1 MESMLDY
8 VKRRLRDVGPP
19 EWESLGVE
27 AGATKSLPRKLVYER
42 KAPAITTVEPLY
54 RYFLRRDYGLQGLPH
69 EQPPILRK
77 R

>member
-19 EWESLGVE
+19 EWESVGLA

-42 KAPAITTVEPLY
+42 RSPSVNTVEPLY
-54 RYFLRRDYGLQGLPH
+54 RYFLRRDYGLMGLPH
-69 EQPPILRK
+69 EQPPILRGE
-77 R
+77 